1 MGEGV
6 VTDEVAVFIDF
17 LHQGKILL
25 HHQSHHE
32 ESRMNMVILENAQ
45 HLWGP
50 TCVGPVV
57 ESEQQFFGT
66 ARTVLLQFI

>member
-1 MGEGV
+1 
-6 VTDEVAVFIDF
+6 
-17 LHQGKILL
+17 
-25 HHQSHHE
+25 
-32 ESRMNMVILENAQ
+32 MNMVILENAQ

-66 ARTVLLQFI
+66 ARTVLLQFIGRGNTGLGFVGNEKILIVHV